1 MTNEEIKQTLIDAL
15 DLAEVYVKSD
25 GSHFSI
31 IAVGNLFSELSR
43 VKRQQVVYGPLADK
57 VADGT
62 MHAVSI
68 KTFTPEDWARERSFH
83 EPLN

>member
-1 MTNEEIKQTLIDAL
+1 MTNEEIKQTLL
-15 DLAEVYVKSD
+15 DTLSLDEVYVKSD

-31 IAVGNLFSELSR
+31 IAVGSLFSDLSR
-43 VKRQQVVYGPLADK
+43 VKRQQAVYGPLSDK

-68 KTFTPEDWARERSFH
+68 KTFTPEDWSRERAFH